1 MVAMNTRHGLRFTN
15 HALVRCQQRGLSGE
29 AVEFVVAHG
38 QEYHAGEGTKA
49 YFLGKR
55 AVVEAKRRHGIDL
68 DRWCDTAVI
77 VSKDHA
83 IVTVQHV
90 ARPKRSW
97 RGRH

>member
-1 MVAMNTRHGLRFTN
+1 MVAPNTRHVLRFTT
-15 HALVRCQQRGLSGE
+15 HAVVRCQQRGLTGD
-29 AVEFVVAHG
+29 AVEFVLAHG
-38 QEYHAGEGTKA
+38 QEYHAGDGSKA

-68 DRWCDTAVI
+68 DRWRDTAVI
-77 VSKDHA
+77 VSKDDA